1 MLDLVSWLRKLT
13 INEKEIERKRIFS
26 LWKELEECEQ
36 AYKHKKSLGDK
47 MLAQAQ
53 KVDDMQ
59 LPFMDKMTK
68 KEIYLN
74 AARDNFDKA
83 DSFNQRI
90 KALAKEIQMAMK

>member
-1 MLDLVSWLRKLT
+1 
-13 INEKEIERKRIFS
+13 
-26 LWKELEECEQ
+26 
-36 AYKHKKSLGDK
+36 